1 MIETSDK
8 PAPAT
13 DIDLDLETFGAKE
26 HNPAIVQ
33 VAAIATD
40 ADGNVV
46 SEFSEYVQ
54 LESTE
59 YTASIDSSTILW
71 WMSQPDEARLRL
83 VQGIEGGKH
92 ISQVLIEFSQWYT
105 GVTNGE
111 RDASVWGY
119 GSLSDVLWLRSAYKA
134 ATLQV
139 PWDRDGRGYRR
150 ERCLRTLHTEIGLP
164 WPEFEGIK
172 HDALSDARNQ
182 SRHRVD
188 LQGWIKDA
196 HAALSMQGCYLP
208 PEQLG

>member
-8 PAPAT
+8 PVPAT
-13 DIDLDLETFGAKE
+13 GIDLDLETFGAKE

-46 SEFSEYVQ
+46 SEFCEYVQ

-59 YTASIDSSTILW
+59 RTASIDSSTILW
-71 WMSQPDEARLRL
+71 WIGQPDEARLRL

-92 ISQVLIEFSQWYT
+92 ISQVLVEFDQWYT
-105 GVTNGE
+105 SVTNGE

-119 GSLSDVLWLRSAYKA
+119 GSLADVLWLRSAFRA
-134 ATLQV
+134 ATLLV

-150 ERCLRTLHTEIGLP
+150 ERCLRTLHAEIGLP
-164 WPEFEGIK
+164 WPEFVGTK

-182 SRHRVD
+182 STQRVR
-188 LQGWIKDA
+188 LQRWIAEA
-196 HAALSMQGCYLP
+196 HTLMGMQGAQV